1 MTKQHYEL
9 GPSAAPAWA
18 RCSAKPARERGFEN
32 KSSSFADW
40 GTVAHDLSE
49 STLNDFAFP
58 LESYKGMLATVDDR
72 GDVTFDERNG
82 EIEVDDE
89 MLQCVN
95 TYVAYVRSIPG
106 ELLVEQRVPIGHVTG
121 EPGGSGTA
129 DAIVLADTE
138 MVVVDLKGGMGVKV
152 DAFEDGDETIDLLT
166 GEVTREVLPNY
177 QAALYAEG
185 ALHEF
190 GWMGNF
196 THVRIVIVQPRLN
209 HISEHRITVEELR
222 LHMDYLRERAEAT
235 RDPLAVATPGEK
247 QCRFCRAKATCPELE
262 RHVMEQAISGFPDL
276 SDPVTTTDVT
286 EIDLSRAMLIAP
298 LMEDWIKAVRAEVER
313 RLFGGIPVDGFKLVQ
328 GRRGARQWVSEDD
341 ATRMLRTQFK
351 LKVEDAFNM
360 KLISP
365 TQAQALLEKQ
375 HPRQWAKLADHI
387 VQPEGKPSVARSTD
401 KRPALAVLAA
411 SDPFDDLTAA
421 DGAPANV
428 ADLF

>member
-1 MTKQHYEL
+1 MTKRHYEL
-9 GPSAAPAWA
+9 GPSAAPAWS
-18 RCSAKPARERGFEN
+18 RCAAKPARERGLPNPANEFTN
-32 KSSSFADW
+32 W

-49 STLNDFAFP
+49 RTLCDTDFVP
-58 LESYKGMLATVDDR
+58 LSMRGSRATVDEL
-72 GDVTFDERNG
+72 GNVSYSLTTG
-82 EIEVDDE
+82 SIEVDDE
-89 MLQCVN
+89 MLACVD

-106 ELLVEQRVPIGHVTG
+106 DLLVEQRVPIDHVTG

-138 MVVVDLKGGMGVKV
+138 MVVIDLKGGMGVKV
-152 DAFEDGDETIDLLT
+152 DAFEGGDESFDLLT
-166 GEVTREVLPNY
+166 GEITRDVLPNY

-185 ALHEF
+185 ALREF

-209 HISEHRITVEELR
+209 HISEHRITVDELR
-222 LHMDYLRERAEAT
+222 MHMDHLRERAEAT
-235 RDPLAVATPGEK
+235 RDPQAVATPGDK
-247 QCRFCRAKATCPELE
+247 QCRFCRAKATCPELQQ
-262 RHVMEQAISGFPDL
+262 HVIKQAIAGFPDL
-276 SDPVTTTDVT
+276 SEPVTTTDVR
-286 EIDLSRAMLIAP
+286 EIDLSKAMAIAP
-298 LMEDWIKAVRAEVER
+298 LLEDWIKAVRAEVER
-313 RLFGGIPVDGFKLVQ
+313 RLFAGEPVDGFKLVQ
-328 GRRGARQWVSEDD
+328 GRRGARQWASEED
-341 ATRMLRTQFK
+341 ATVMLRQKFK

-387 VQPEGKPSVARSTD
+387 VQPAGKPSVARSTD

-411 SDPFDDLTAA
+411 SDVFDDLTAA